1 MKNPW
6 KVSTLVLAMALVGVA
21 STDAVRLASAEP
33 QPEMHT
39 ALERLREAKLHLE
52 RAAHDHGG
60 HRTKAVV
67 ATQAAIDE
75 TLLGIK
81 WANEHH

>member
-6 KVSTLVLAMALVGVA
+6 KVSTIILAMLLGVVA
-21 STDAVRLASAEP
+21 STGAVRQADAEP
-33 QPEMHT
+33 QPAMHT

-52 RAAHDHGG
+52 HAAHDHGG
-60 HRTKAVV
+60 HRTKALA
-67 ATQAAIDE
+67 ATQAAIEE
-75 TLLGIK
+75 TQLGIK